1 MTIFPLLA
9 LMVVP
14 QATQVE
20 AVLQAEIGPET
31 GLPEAEFRRVSDLA
45 ADADGAVYI
54 VDQMADRVVVFDSD
68 GNYVRT
74 LGQSGRGLG
83 ELSRPM
89 RIDIRGDVVTVLNPS
104 GVSNSYSRTGEL
116 LKSLRLPFG
125 AQVAARLG
133 EDRYVVTSY
142 GGIGRADPVPIE
154 SLLLVES
161 EAVDTLLVVPS
172 SDMLYRGPSAN
183 GSLTTSLCRLAY
195 FVGGDDTQIWVASG
209 EEGTLTEWRPSNGTL
224 VPGRSA
230 NLAEPGVPLPDSART
245 RELSRAPRQFDPQTG
260 DLYLPPVLSSFCGL
274 EATEEDVL
282 WIRLGSSDG
291 RELWRAIDTENLEAT
306 RELRAPEGV
315 TIRAFSGDL
324 AYGVRVDDAR
334 VTRVSIY
341 RIE

>member
-104 GVSNSYSRTGEL
+104 GVSNSG
-116 LKSLRLPFG
+116 
-125 AQVAARLG
+125 
-133 EDRYVVTSY
+133 
-142 GGIGRADPVPIE
+142 
-154 SLLLVES
+154 
-161 EAVDTLLVVPS
+161 
-172 SDMLYRGPSAN
+172 
-183 GSLTTSLCRLAY
+183 LTWA
-195 FVGGDDTQIWVASG
+195 
-209 EEGTLTEWRPSNGTL
+209 
-224 VPGRSA
+224 
-230 NLAEPGVPLPDSART
+230 
-245 RELSRAPRQFDPQTG
+245 
-260 DLYLPPVLSSFCGL
+260 
-274 EATEEDVL
+274 
-282 WIRLGSSDG
+282 
-291 RELWRAIDTENLEAT
+291 
-306 RELRAPEGV
+306 
-315 TIRAFSGDL
+315 
-324 AYGVRVDDAR
+324 
-334 VTRVSIY
+334 
-341 RIE
+341 